1 MLWNILHSLDLES
14 QKKFLFF
21 VTGSDRA
28 PVSGLSS
35 INFVISRN
43 GPDSD
48 RLMTAHTCYNYL
60 LLPEYTSEEKM
71 RKLIITAINNAEGFG
86 LR

>member
-1 MLWNILHSLDLES
+1 MLWKILHSLEVEE

-28 PVSGLSS
+28 PATGISS
-35 INFVISRN
+35 INFTISRN
-43 GPDSD
+43 GPDSE

-60 LLPEYTSEEKM
+60 LLPEYISEEKM
-71 RKLIITAINNAEGFG
+71 RKFLITAINNSEGFG

>member
-1 MLWNILHSLDLES
+1 MLWRILHSFDLDQ

-28 PVSGLSS
+28 PVTGISS
-35 INFVISRN
+35 MSFVISRN

-60 LLPEYTSEEKM
+60 LLPEYTSEDKM
-71 RKLIITAINNAEGFG
+71 RKLLLTAINNSEGFG

>member
-1 MLWNILHSLDLES
+1 MLWNILHALDLDQ

-28 PVSGLSS
+28 PVNGLAS
-35 INFVISRN
+35 ISFIISRN

-71 RKLIITAINNAEGFG
+71 KKLLLTAINNSEGFG